1 MLQKVEDAFVLVM
14 GLLKLFIRRWAYYRA
29 LILPQVMETNSRS
42 TMNTARIRLQKSS
55 ESQEYLN
62 GSTTLNRSDLLQ
74 YWIWLK
80 INFVLIWV
88 DRFWMRV
95 FNTWSDFS
103 FNIDREVEDVADL
116 RSHNRSWERKI
127 KGRSSLAR
135 QWRWRSQE
143 GLLVMFNWSEM
154 VRNSDGNVKEST
166 YSPRRSLMSINDSVL
181 AINDQQQRRHRL

>member
-14 GLLKLFIRRWAYYRA
+14 GLLKLFIRRWAYYRV

-103 FNIDREVEDVADL
+103 FNIDREVEDVRIWGVAI
-116 RSHNRSWERKI
+116 RVER
-127 KGRSSLAR
+127 GRSKDGL
-135 QWRWRSQE
+135 RWQD
-143 GLLVMFNWSEM
+143 SE
-154 VRNSDGNVKEST
+154 DGGHK
-166 YSPRRSLMSINDSVL
+166 RGC
-181 AINDQQQRRHRL
+181 

>member
-103 FNIDREVEDVADL
+103 FNIDREVEDVRIWGVAI
-116 RSHNRSWERKI
+116 RVER
-127 KGRSSLAR
+127 GRSKDGL
-135 QWRWRSQE
+135 RWQD
-143 GLLVMFNWSEM
+143 SE
-154 VRNSDGNVKEST
+154 DGGHK
-166 YSPRRSLMSINDSVL
+166 RGC
-181 AINDQQQRRHRL
+181 